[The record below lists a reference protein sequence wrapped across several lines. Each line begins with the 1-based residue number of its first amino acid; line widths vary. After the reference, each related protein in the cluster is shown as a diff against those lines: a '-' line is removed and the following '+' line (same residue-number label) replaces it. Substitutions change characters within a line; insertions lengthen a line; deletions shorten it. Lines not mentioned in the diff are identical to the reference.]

1 MSETFQEKFVRL
13 KKSVD
18 ESYEILKDINKNHFS
33 ESIENRITDIMLHNM
48 HSIRTLVIGINQ
60 IVEHLSKEAAKK

>member
-1 MSETFQEKFVRL
+1 MTETFQEKFVRL

-33 ESIENRITDIMLHNM
+33 ESAKNRITNIMVSNM
-48 HSIRTLVIGINQ
+48 QSIRALVVGVNK
-60 IVEHLSKEAAKK
+60 IVKHLNKEEK